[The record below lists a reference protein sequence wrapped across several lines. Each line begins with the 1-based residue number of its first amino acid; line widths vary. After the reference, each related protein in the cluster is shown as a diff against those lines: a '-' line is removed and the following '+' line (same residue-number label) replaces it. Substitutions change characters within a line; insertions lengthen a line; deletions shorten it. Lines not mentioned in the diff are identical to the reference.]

1 MGREVRGL
9 LRHISLVLLL
19 LGVIILT
26 PLPSSG
32 SSPQELLLVGTG
44 AFNEGFYQV
53 AEAQFRAFLRAYP
66 QHIHAPKVMYLL
78 GKALYE
84 QKKFAEAK
92 GIFVELLTSPKGLR
106 ASDAVYFWLSRACE
120 RLGDLSN
127 AQSNLLTLVT
137 KYPQSPWYH
146 PSLFL
151 LGKISFQEGQYKR
164 SEMYLKKS
172 LQDRKI
178 TPSLSC
184 STKFWLGLALY
195 EQKRYKETEDLFQEV
210 VDSKFKE
217 DLFEEVLYWWGETLI
232 KLQKYKKGATVFRSL
247 LNRFPQSSFTAH
259 ALYGESVCLY
269 MCARKEEALRG
280 LLNLKNSFSHTPLLP
295 HVLTFTGV
303 IYIDLDRYQEAIEVL
318 KEFLGRFPQ
327 NQMRVQTLL
336 KLGWCYL
343 KRGDFARVK
352 EITYEIVKLSPAERE
367 KALAQYILAEL
378 NTYEGNCQE
387 AMPFW
392 FNLLNTSMYRQE
404 ALFKIAA
411 CSFQEGKYKESLVNI
426 DLLQLEFPNFYKM
439 DEVLWIQGESFRELG
454 NISEASKAYVRA
466 IKEYK
471 KSSWHPWSL
480 YRLITISLDEEGT
493 RDSEKYLE
501 ILGKKH
507 PFHELFYEA
516 ALKVGIKKVKKAE
529 YESSLKY
536 LAIAAHSRNRNVVKN
551 AVCWQGEIYFDLNEY
566 RKAMDSYQRVLVED
580 PSSEDELDA
589 MANVEMG
596 NIRYLVND
604 QKQAKEAY
612 KKAIEV
618 SHDEK
623 FKEKLKL
630 LLKEVKAPKRGGT

>member
-1 MGREVRGL
+1 MGSR
-9 LRHISLVLLL
+9 LRLVSVIVLLL
-19 LGVIILT
+19 IIAILA
-26 PLPSSG
+26 PLPSRG

-66 QHIHAPKVMYLL
+66 HHIHAPKVMYLL

-92 GIFVELLTSPKGLR
+92 GIFVELGTPPTSLR
-106 ASDAVYFWLSRACE
+106 ASDAVYFWLSRTCE
-120 RLGDLSN
+120 KLGDLLN

-137 KYPQSPWYH
+137 RYPQSLWYH

-151 LGKISFQEGQYKR
+151 LGKVSFQEGQYKN

-178 TPSLSC
+178 TPSLAC
-184 STKFWLGLALY
+184 SAKFWLGLTLY
-195 EQKRYKETEDLFQEV
+195 EQKRYKETEGLFQEV
-210 VDSKFKE
+210 VESKLKE
-217 DLFEEVLYWWGETLI
+217 DLIEEALYWWGETLM
-232 KLQKYKKGATVFRSL
+232 KLQKYNKGAAVFRTL
-247 LNRFPQSSFTAH
+247 LDRYPQSSFTAH

-269 MCARKEEALRG
+269 MSERKEEALRG
-280 LLNLKNSFSHTPLLP
+280 LLTLKNSFSHTPLFP
-295 HVLTFTGV
+295 YVLSFTGT
-303 IYIDLDRYQEAIEVL
+303 IYIDLMRYQEAIEVL
-318 KEFLGRFPQ
+318 KEFLSRFPQ
-327 NQMRVQTLL
+327 DQMRIQTLL
-336 KLGWCYL
+336 NLGWCYL
-343 KRGDFARVK
+343 KRGELARVK

-367 KALAQYILAEL
+367 KALAQYTLAEL
-378 NTYEGNCQE
+378 NTYERNCQE
-387 AMPFW
+387 AMPYW

-454 NISEASKAYVRA
+454 NISEASTAYVRA

-471 KSSWHPWSL
+471 RSSWHPWYL
-480 YRLITISLDEEGT
+480 YRMIAISADEDIRQAERYYET
-493 RDSEKYLE
+493 LR
-501 ILGKKH
+501 KKH
-507 PFHELFYEA
+507 RLHDLFYEA
-516 ALKVGIKKVKKAE
+516 SLKVGIKKAGKAE
-529 YESSLKY
+529 YDSSLKY
-536 LAIAAHSRNRNVVKN
+536 LAIAAHSPNNNAVKN

-566 RKAMDSYQRVLVED
+566 RKAMNSYERVLVEN
-580 PSSEDELDA
+580 PSSGDELDA
-589 MANVEMG
+589 IAYVEMG
-596 NIRYLVND
+596 NIRYLLD
-604 QKQAKEAY
+604 DAKQAKEAY

-623 FKEKLKL
+623 FKEKVKL
-630 LLKEVKAPKRGGT
+630 LLKEIKSAKHGGT